1 MIAGHAL
8 GRWLLIGVMLALLVG
23 CRSTDST
30 AAPPTVPTGVVA
42 PVTLVLWHGW
52 SGQQR
57 QTLSRLVDR
66 FNLAHPDGRVRLQ
79 AMPLATLNGDLR
91 AAALDGTG
99 PHLALLPN
107 TWVGS
112 LAPILLP
119 LDDLIPQAERD
130 ALLPA
135 ALGGA
140 QLRDSEGTSRL
151 YGLPIHFDTLAL
163 FFNRSNV
170 LQPPETTADLLRL
183 ARGFSSPTDTPPR
196 WGLAL
201 DLSMDNML
209 CYLYA
214 FDGQVFDQGGALVLG
229 GAGRNGA
236 ERWLGW
242 MATLNADHAIFA
254 HPDSGLQVDRA
265 LKNNRALMSFG
276 WAHQVDEFRRLWNDQ
291 MGVAPLPNLSETG
304 RSPVPF
310 VQSELL
316 VLNGRVS
323 EAERRAATTFARF
336 LITSEVQ
343 QELLESGLQPA
354 RRTLDLGGD
363 SPQLLAAQVF
373 RTQAERGLP
382 MPNSPTRDL
391 VREQLRL
398 MQQRVLADGILPRDA
413 VSETAQRLRDLLGQ

>member
-1 MIAGHAL
+1 MIAGHAHA
-8 GRWLLIGVMLALLVG
+8 RWLLIGVMLALLVG
-23 CRSTDST
+23 CSSAGG
-30 AAPPTVPTGVVA
+30 AATPSPTPAGAPA

-57 QTLSRLVDR
+57 QILSRLVDR

-79 AMPLATLNGDLR
+79 ATPLATLNRDLR

-119 LDDLIPQAERD
+119 LDDLVPQAERD

-140 QLRDSEGTSRL
+140 MLRDSAGASRL
-151 YGLPIHFDTLAL
+151 YGLPVHFDTLAL
-163 FFNRSNV
+163 FYNRSNV
-170 LQPPETTADLLRL
+170 LQAPETTDDLLRL

-209 CYLYA
+209 SYLYA
-214 FDGQVFDQGGALVLG
+214 FDGRVFGENGALALG
-229 GAGRNGA
+229 GDGRAGA

-242 MATLNADHAIFA
+242 MAQLNADSAIFA
-254 HPDSGLQVDRA
+254 HPDSGLLVDRA

-276 WAHQVDEFRRLWNDQ
+276 WAHQVDEFRRLWSDQ
-291 MGVAPLPNLSETG
+291 MGVAPLPSLSETG
-304 RSPVPF
+304 RPPSPF
-310 VQSELL
+310 VQSEVL
-316 VLNGRVS
+316 VVNGRVS
-323 EAERRAATTFARF
+323 EAERSAALTFARF
-336 LITSEVQ
+336 LIASEAQ
-343 QELLESGLQPA
+343 QELLASGLQPA

-363 SPQLLAAQVF
+363 GAQLLAAQVF
-373 RTQAERGLP
+373 RAQAERGQP
-382 MPNSPTRDL
+382 MPNTPTRDL

-398 MQQRVLADGILPRDA
+398 MQQRVLSDGIPPRDA
-413 VSETAQRLRDLLGQ
+413 VSETAQRLRDLLAQ